1 MIRCHE
7 DCDLRALIIRART
20 NRNGLEL
27 LMRNI
32 SITERDA
39 RAVIEYRAELHQL
52 ESNTSYIW
60 LEQK

>member
-7 DCDLRALIIRART
+7 DCDLHALIIRART

-32 SITERDA
+32 SITEHDA
-39 RAVIEYRAELHQL
+39 RAVIECRAEIHRL

-60 LEQK
+60 LERK

>member
-7 DCDLRALIIRART
+7 DCDLHALIIRART
-20 NRNGLEL
+20 DRNGLEL

>member
-1 MIRCHE
+1 MIRCPE
-7 DCDLRALIIRART
+7 DCDVHSLVIRART
-20 NRNGLEL
+20 SAHGLEL

-39 RAVIEYRAELHQL
+39 RAVIECRAELHQL

-60 LEQK
+60 LERK